1 MVFSAAEIFSYL
13 MKIRL
18 LQKILLIWWWSK
30 ARFISAVSN
39 AIQTFKQKIMKQ
51 IISLSIVPIVFD
63 KAEMRRLNRA

>member
-13 MKIRL
+13 MKIRR
-18 LQKILLIWWWSK
+18 LQKNLLIWRSK

-51 IISLSIVPIVFD
+51 IISLSIVPIAFD
-63 KAEMRRLNRA
+63 KAEMRRMNRA